1 MIYKIEYF
9 IPATREIKQEEIEAQ
24 SEEEI
29 LQEILRF
36 RKEIVLIKIKK
47 KSILESIFQRSAKF
61 SLQELSDFSYFLGKS
76 LEIGLDILVALED
89 YKEEVKSKKIR
100 AILDSIIT
108 DITNG
113 KSLSES
119 FAKHSLFPPV
129 MISMLRVGE
138 ETGNIHETLL
148 NYAKYVDWLIALRRS
163 IKKALTYP
171 MVVIFFMSITFT
183 VMIVFVLPKIVKA
196 LNAMQLKEI
205 PLPTQILIWLSQNGI
220 VVVYVIIAITLLIFA
235 LIVAKRLN
243 PTIRYYYDKYL
254 LRLPIFGNLI
264 FLRHISEDFKT
275 IRDMYKAGSSMVE
288 SLILVT
294 NTVETNSYLQGTFRK
309 IVQNIERGTDLSQ
322 ALEDAGIFP
331 RMVLRTIKIGE
342 VSGNIDEAL
351 SRIIEIYESDIK
363 LSVERMT
370 ILIEPILQAVIGIF
384 LALIAAGIMMPVYNI
399 ITTMT
404 R

>member
-1 MIYKIEYF
+1 MVYKIEYF
-9 IPATREIKQEEIEAQ
+9 VPATRQIKSEEIEAQ

-36 RKEIVLIKIKK
+36 RKEIVLLKIRK
-47 KSILESIFQRSAKF
+47 KSVIESIFSRSPKF
-61 SLQELSDFSYFLGKS
+61 SLRELSDFSYFLGKS

-100 AILDSIIT
+100 SILDSIIT

-119 FAKHSLFPPV
+119 FAKHTLFPPV

-148 NYAKYVDWLIALRRS
+148 NYAQYVDWLISLRRS

-171 MVVIFFMSITFT
+171 TVVIFFMSITFT

-196 LNAMQLKEI
+196 LEAMQLKEI
-205 PLPTQILIWLSQNGI
+205 PLPTKILIWLSQNGI
-220 VVVYVIIAITLLIFA
+220 VIVYGIIAIALTIFA
-235 LIVAKRLN
+235 FMVAKRLS
-243 PTIRYYYDKYL
+243 PTVRYYYDKYL
-254 LRLPIFGNLI
+254 LRMPIFGNLI

-275 IRDMYKAGSSMVE
+275 IRDMYNAGSSMVE

-294 NTVETNSYLQGTFRK
+294 NTVETNTYLQTIFRS

-370 ILIEPILQAVIGIF
+370 VLIEPILQAVIGLF